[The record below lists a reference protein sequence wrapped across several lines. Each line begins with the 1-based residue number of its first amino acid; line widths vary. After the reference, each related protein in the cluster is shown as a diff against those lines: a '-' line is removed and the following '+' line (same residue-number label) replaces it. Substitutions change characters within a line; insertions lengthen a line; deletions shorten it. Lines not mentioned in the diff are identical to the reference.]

1 MLVES
6 STHAKNQF
14 GAVMDAAM
22 REPVIIQR
30 SGRNAVVMLAYQDY
44 EEMLQMV
51 DRAWGKRAAAAK
63 RKGFIGAKK
72 SAALIEKL
80 LNA

>member
-1 MLVES
+1 MLIES

-14 GAVMDAAM
+14 GAVMDAAL

-44 EEMLQMV
+44 EEMVAMI
-51 DRAWGKRAAAAK
+51 DEGWGTRATAAK
-63 RKGFIGAKK
+63 RKGFISKQK
-72 SAALIEKL
+72 SNALMEKL